1 MLLEPTLDRL
11 TALQLHGMVTALRQW
26 QAQPPRE
33 PLGPLDL
40 VGLLADAEWL
50 YRENRKL
57 TARLKAAKLKLPA
70 CVEDIDYRHPR
81 GLPKALVQD
90 LSGSRWVAAH
100 QTVVITGPTGVGK
113 SYLACALAHKAC
125 RDGFAVAYR
134 RVSRLYDE
142 LAQARADGTYLT
154 ALRRLA
160 KVQLLVLDDFGLE
173 PLGAAE
179 RKGLLEILEDRYNV
193 TATLVTSQLDPDDWH
208 RVIGDA
214 TVADAICDRLVHGA
228 HRLRLKGESLRKP
241 RGGLTTEEKSTK

>member
-1 MLLEPTLDRL
+1 MLLEPTLDKL
-11 TALQLHGMVTALRQW
+11 TALQLHGMVGALRQW
-26 QAQPPRE
+26 QTQPPRD
-33 PLGPLDL
+33 PLAPLDL

-57 TARLKAAKLKLPA
+57 TARLKVAKLKLPA

-81 GLPKALVQD
+81 GLPKALLQD
-90 LSGSRWVAAH
+90 LGASRWVAAH
-100 QTVVITGPTGVGK
+100 QTVVLTGPTGVGK

-125 RDGFAVAYR
+125 RDGFTVVYR
-134 RVSRLYDE
+134 RISRLYDE

-160 KVQLLVLDDFGLE
+160 KAQLLVLDDFGLE

-179 RKGLLEILEDRYNV
+179 RKNLLEILEDRYNV
-193 TATLVTSQLDPDDWH
+193 AATLITSQLDPADWH
-208 RVIGDA
+208 GVIGDA

-228 HRLRLKGESLRKP
+228 HRIQLKGESLRKTRP
-241 RGGLTTEEKSTK
+241 GLTPSENSTK

>member
-11 TALQLHGMVTALRQW
+11 TALQLHGMVAALRQW
-26 QAQPPRE
+26 QLQPPRE
-33 PLGPLDL
+33 PLAPLDL

-50 YRENRKL
+50 YREQRKL

-70 CVEDIDYRHPR
+70 CVEDIDYRHAR
-81 GLPKALVQD
+81 GLPKALVQE
-90 LSGSRWVAAH
+90 LSASRWVAAH
-100 QTVVITGPTGVGK
+100 QTVVLTGPTGIGK
-113 SYLACALAHKAC
+113 SYLACALGHKAC
-125 RDGFAVAYR
+125 RDGFSVVYR

-154 ALRRLA
+154 VLRRLA
-160 KVQLLVLDDFGLE
+160 KAQLLVLDDFGLE

-193 TATLVTSQLDPDDWH
+193 AATLITSQLDPADWH
-208 RVIGDA
+208 AVIGDA

-228 HRLRLKGESLRKP
+228 HRVQLKGESLRK
-241 RGGLTTEEKSTK
+241 RAALTPPEKSTK